1 MLASSRKHAMK
12 FEIEDFKNAKLAS
25 INIRSEKH
33 GPEALNPAVDLT
45 YTMDIPNTDLA
56 MFDGHL
62 LSALYYRSEAAAGDG
77 GQGDL
82 EGMEAVNLPNLRFP
96 FMGGISWGKEITGV
110 THTIQHG
117 LGGKS
122 DIHLMDCK
130 VNGFKLEPKEGGTV
144 AVKFRVQCSTNLN
157 EKTMGKLA
165 LLAQNEVPIMLVAPK
180 DEGQKQLVENPFPV
194 GSGKEDKPKQ
204 QTPEE
209 AFAGKTFPEL

>member
-45 YTMDIPNTDLA
+45 YTMDIPNVDLS

-77 GQGDL
+77 GQGEI
-82 EGMEAVNLPNLRFP
+82 EGMEAASLPNLRFP
-96 FMGGISWGKEITGV
+96 FMGAISWGKEFAGY
-110 THTIQHG
+110 THTISHG
-117 LGGKS
+117 MGGKS

-144 AVKFRVQCSTNLN
+144 SLKFRVQCATNLN

-165 LLAQNEVPIMLVAPK
+165 LLAQNEVPIMLVGPK

-194 GSGKEDKPKQ
+194 SQEPEKKPM
-204 QTPEE
+204 TAEE
-209 AFAGKTFPEL
+209 IFAGKTFPEL